1 MGRVMYRTFN
11 TYLYHSSHTNGHYCT
26 CPYRSLKRVGIN
38 DHSVTIDEQ
47 FQTILPLVFQC
58 NFCYFHYIVF

>member
-1 MGRVMYRTFN
+1 
-11 TYLYHSSHTNGHYCT
+11 
-26 CPYRSLKRVGIN
+26 VGIN